1 MSILLPS
8 VQLPKLNPIR
18 LYNILNE
25 KAFCEPTEWAN
36 WIQPVKYEQIFSR
49 FDTLAFQ
56 IKIEDFYN
64 SDVVPTITCKAYDI
78 NEQLAYTFTVNVLY
92 GAGVALNGYSY
103 YEVREVLTVLPA
115 GAYQIRLNVKN
126 YNTAGAPILLNN
138 YDFYSEPIFLQDS
151 FADSVIIKYGH
162 ENNNMGLIT
171 ADPDIYSVSGVTT
184 PATANQ
190 EYDNI
195 GTYNGQSLYR
205 SAINTAPNNYLL
217 FYSTTL
223 QGGSV
228 WVVQNAASTTP
239 NEAAA
244 AYAYSTTI
252 LGTYTN
258 VGTLAGTTVI
268 AYALNYFY
276 HRVYGGFDTNDFT
289 PASKDVVYKD
299 QRFDLTQLDSLPFDC
314 TKLTI
319 GDGGGIP
326 NWQAGIINRIL
337 SCSYFNISGRKYIKN
352 EGVKL
357 EKISEKNY
365 PMRGWKID
373 LADETNEM
381 EITYNGYDYCGDY
394 YNDFLINV

>member
-1 MSILLPS
+1 MSQALPS
-8 VQLPKLNPIR
+8 VSLPKANPLR

-25 KAFCEPTEWAN
+25 KAFCEPDEWAS
-36 WIQPVKYEQIFSR
+36 WVQPVKYEQIFSR

-56 IKIEDFYN
+56 IKVEDFY
-64 SDVVPTITCKAYDI
+64 SADIIPTVTCKAYDI
-78 NEQLAYTFTVNVLY
+78 DGLLAYTFTVNVLY
-92 GAGVALNGYSY
+92 GSGVALNGYAY
-103 YEVREVLTVLPA
+103 YEVREVLTVLPR
-115 GAYQIRLNVKN
+115 GVYQLRVNVKN
-126 YNTAGAPILLNN
+126 YDTSGAPVLLNN
-138 YDFYSEPIFLQDS
+138 YDFYSEPIYLQDS

-162 ENNNMGLIT
+162 ENNNMGLLN

-184 PATANQ
+184 PASANQ

-205 SAINTAPNNYLL
+205 SASHNYLL

-228 WVVQNAASTTP
+228 WVVQAEATTTP
-239 NEAAA
+239 NEVAT

-258 VGTLAGTTVI
+258 VGTWAGTTVI

-276 HRVYGGFDTNDFT
+276 HRVCGGFDTNDFA
-289 PASKDVVYKD
+289 PSSKDVVYRD
-299 QRFDLTQLDSLPFDC
+299 QRFDLTQLDSLPFDT

-326 NWQAGIINRIL
+326 NWQAAIINRIL
-337 SCSYFNISGRKYIKN
+337 SCSYINISGRKYVKN
-352 EGVKL
+352 EGAKL

-365 PMRGWKID
+365 PMMGWKID

-381 EITYNGYDYCGDY
+381 ENEYNGYDFNEDFFQ
-394 YNDFLINV
+394 DFLVNI